1 MGLFDKGRKTPTLT
15 QMAAGAVCYAVAPTV
30 TLGVLGIATVIHYVR
45 ESHKETKEIEAAAES
60 TVKHPV
66 VKHPVVKSKYTLQME
81 EETKKLLRR

>member
-66 VKHPVVKSKYTLQME
+66 VKSKYTLQME